1 MSYKQRVVETH
12 GHSLGGAQA
21 IDSDNMIRDLE
32 EHKTIKGV
40 AEDDESKTVLVP
52 FHAVE
57 VVIKLTSMVDKDDRN
72 PYYCEPSGGGD
83 AVCSSKVCTAKVA
96 C

>member
-12 GHSLGGAQA
+12 GYSLDGTHA

-32 EHKTIKGV
+32 EKKTIKGV
-40 AEDDESKTVLVP
+40 DENDDNSTILIP

-57 VVIKLTSMVDKDDRN
+57 AVIKLTSMVDKEDKN

-83 AVCSSKVCTAKVA
+83 AACSSKVCSAKVA

>member
-12 GHSLGGAQA
+12 GYSLGGTQA

-32 EHKTIKGV
+32 GKKTIKGV
-40 AEDDESKTVLVP
+40 DEDDNSTILIP

-83 AVCSSKVCTAKVA
+83 AVCSSKVCSAKVA